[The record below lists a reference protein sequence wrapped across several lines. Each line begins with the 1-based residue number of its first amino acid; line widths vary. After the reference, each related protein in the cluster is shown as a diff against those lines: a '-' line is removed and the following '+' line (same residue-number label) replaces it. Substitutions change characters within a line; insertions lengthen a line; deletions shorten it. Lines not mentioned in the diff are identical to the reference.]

1 MKTIRK
7 DVASPLPI
15 LLFLPVQELNRS
27 ARELSTRTPRSTGLI
42 LANDSGQA
50 RAEDPRI
57 RRMLDMLEPMMLPR
71 ARAPYFFAA
80 ATTQVTSSGND
91 VPPARIVMA
100 MNFSDR
106 PEFSA
111 IRQAESTRM
120 SPPNIK
126 AAIPTTTIRIENQS
140 FLAVSGCP
148 SPSSAFPPLM
158 EKIR

>member
-71 ARAPYFFAA
+71 ARAPFFFAA

-106 PEFSA
+106 PEF
-111 IRQAESTRM
+111 R
-120 SPPNIK
+120 
-126 AAIPTTTIRIENQS
+126 AIPTE
-140 FLAVSGCP
+140 FLQGVLDGCTVLADYTGIVSGHFVFILLK
-148 SPSSAFPPLM
+148 ST
-158 EKIR
+158 